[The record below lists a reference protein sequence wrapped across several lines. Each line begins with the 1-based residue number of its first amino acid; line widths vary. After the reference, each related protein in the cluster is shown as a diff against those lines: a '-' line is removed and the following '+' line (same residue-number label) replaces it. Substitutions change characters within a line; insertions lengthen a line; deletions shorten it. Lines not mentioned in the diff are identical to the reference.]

1 MGRTNECLG
10 HSCAN
15 LEISL
20 QEPQCFAGF
29 TAQVVSAFFSPD
41 NDTLVTGGVKCL
53 QLVSVEGIC
62 VGYDLV
68 SDHRECYIYLGGS
81 TSIPTH
87 VPTSPGFPCL
97 GVSVLLNV
105 LTSVVKSGAICTYML
120 LF

>member
-1 MGRTNECLG
+1 MR
-10 HSCAN
+10 
-15 LEISL
+15 
-20 QEPQCFAGF
+20 
-29 TAQVVSAFFSPD
+29 FFPD

-62 VGYDLV
+62 VGHDLLV
-68 SDHRECYIYLGGS
+68 SDHRECYIYLGGR
-81 TSIPTH
+81 TLIPTH

-105 LTSVVKSGAICTYML
+105 LTSVVKFGAICRYML